1 MSRKPVALQVGDIV
15 QERTNLR
22 MSFGRAEARKD
33 AKVLGTCRT
42 GVITGIETRAIRRGR
57 KLTYLHVIWEGCK
70 TPSLHSRNRVE
81 LLDNANKQAVS

>member
-1 MSRKPVALQVGDIV
+1 MSRKIATFQVGDV
-15 QERTNLR
+15 VKERTNLR

-33 AKVLGTCRT
+33 AKVLGSCRT

-57 KLTYLHVIWEGCK
+57 KLTYLSVVWDGCQ

-81 LLDNANKQAVS
+81 LVSSKASQAV